1 MTNNGI
7 FSILLANWKNTKGDN
22 KMDWLKAQQIT
33 TGIPQN
39 ATVADLIAILQK
51 LPQDWPVVNSDEG
64 PLCEIVVA
72 TDGRDKQVQVY

>member
-1 MTNNGI
+1 
-7 FSILLANWKNTKGDN
+7 
-22 KMDWLKAQQIT
+22 MDWLKAQQIT

-72 TDGRDKQVQVY
+72 TDGRDKQVQIY

>member
-1 MTNNGI
+1 
-7 FSILLANWKNTKGDN
+7 
-22 KMDWLKAQQIT
+22 MDWLKAQQIR

-51 LPQDWPVVNSDEG
+51 LPQNWPVVNADEG

-72 TDGRDKQVQVY
+72 TDGSDKQVQVY

>member
-1 MTNNGI
+1 
-7 FSILLANWKNTKGDN
+7 
-22 KMDWLKAQQIT
+22 MDWFKAQKIT

-51 LPQDWPVVNSDEG
+51 LPQDWPVTNADEG

-72 TDGRDKQVQVY
+72 TDGHDKQAQIY